1 MKKYNKKLQE
11 QILIVDDL
19 PENVR
24 LLSSLLKEQGYGVI
38 SATDGK
44 MALAIVK
51 QECPDLILL
60 DIMIPQIDGYQICRY
75 LKSEATTKHIPII
88 FLSGLDSE
96 LDKIEAFKVG
106 GVDYITKPFFVEEVV
121 FRVKAQLAGI
131 QQQQIFQQMLEK
143 QIAERKIAEQEL
155 HKSRALLTGVLD
167 SSLDGV
173 AAFEAIRDR
182 QGEIVD
188 FRWLIANPVAAM
200 TVGGK
205 IETLKGKRLFVEN
218 SPGHLFDGLFEL
230 FVQVVETCTVLEQ
243 EYYYNSSSLKTWF
256 QIVAVKLGD
265 GLAITFRDISD
276 RKQIETTLKNANLR
290 LTHEINIDSLT
301 QIANRRRFDEYIA
314 QEWSRCDRERKYLSL
329 LLCDVDYFKAYN
341 DTYGHQAGDSCLH
354 EVAKGIER
362 AVKRPADVAFR
373 YGGEEFAVILPHTD
387 GEGAIKVAEEI
398 QEQIQ
403 KLDLVHVASKI
414 SEIITLSVGVSSI
427 IPSNQTS
434 PHSLIS
440 AADSG
445 LYEAKIQ
452 GRNRIIY
459 RSVVELS

>member
-24 LLSSLLKEQGYGVI
+24 LLSSLLSEQGYGVS

-51 QECPDLILL
+51 QKCPDLILL

-75 LKSEATTKHIPII
+75 LKSEAETKHIPII

-121 FRVKAQLAGI
+121 FRVKAQLASI
-131 QQQQIFQQMLEK
+131 HQQQKFQQMLEE

-200 TVGGK
+200 TVGGT

-218 SPGHLFDGLFEL
+218 SQGHLFDGLFEL

-276 RKQIETTLKNANLR
+276 RKQIETTLKNANQR
-290 LTHEINIDSLT
+290 LTYEANIDSLT

-314 QEWSRCDRERKYLSL
+314 QEWSRCDREQKYLSL

-341 DTYGHQAGDSCLH
+341 DTYGHQTGDSCLY
-354 EVAKGIER
+354 EVAQGIER
-362 AVKRPADVAFR
+362 SVRRPADVAFR

-387 GEGAIKVAEEI
+387 GEGAIKVAEEVQKQI
-398 QEQIQ
+398 QELNLI
-403 KLDLVHVASKI
+403 HVASQI
-414 SEIITLSVGVSSI
+414 NDIITLSVGVSSI
-427 IPSNQTS
+427 IPNAQTS
-434 PHSLIS
+434 PHNLIS
-440 AADSG
+440 AADSA
-445 LYEAKIQ
+445 LYDAKVK

-459 RSVVELS
+459 RSVELG